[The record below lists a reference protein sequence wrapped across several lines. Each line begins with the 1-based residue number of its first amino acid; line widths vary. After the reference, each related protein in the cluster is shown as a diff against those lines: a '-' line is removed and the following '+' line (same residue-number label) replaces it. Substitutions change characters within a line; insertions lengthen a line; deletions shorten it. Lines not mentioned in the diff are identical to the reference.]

1 MGRVMDDFS
10 TKVCTFFI
18 LIAFWG
24 LLKIMKY
31 EGFFY
36 WSLVFGLAPASPI
49 YFQSKLALRFIFGI
63 AGATFSHY
71 SFDNEQELQR
81 QRAIQDTQFVQ
92 FPPLWLCFYA
102 PPFVPCSVLHWIFN
116 SCPKAL
122 GVCRG
127 EMKFLTSLLTGGAK
141 RFHELPWDI
150 NWANLSTCELIHIAS
165 VDPCSISIC
174 LQLCGVWRRVC
185 VYVCV

>member
-1 MGRVMDDFS
+1 MIYIYRLEVNFSQFWIWLCYQPIWLSYWSFNMGNSMGRVMDDFS

-102 PPFVPCSVLHWIFN
+102 PPLC
-116 SCPKAL
+116 
-122 GVCRG
+122 
-127 EMKFLTSLLTGGAK
+127 SLLCFTLN
-141 RFHELPWDI
+141 F
-150 NWANLSTCELIHIAS
+150 
-165 VDPCSISIC
+165 
-174 LQLCGVWRRVC
+174 
-185 VYVCV
+185 